1 MTKEYEQ
8 RATRN
13 ERERVVSQSP
23 PAPASPT
30 ATPVY
35 VYLHAAPRIS
45 HITACKKELRKLWRS
60 GPRATTPQSGSGACK
75 LATGAAAHAPLGL
88 VVVWP
93 LGPMDPRES
102 RWATADEAGDLIRRA
117 GCRSPKDEGGVF
129 CQPHSARRA
138 ACPSCTASSAGEG
151 CWRRRGLAALCRP
164 HPKGPAPMER
174 KRCLAAVGGEKAGRR
189 LHSPG
194 VGEGSIGRGVD
205 EGPHAHEEP
214 RLRRLG
220 AGWGVMSERWE
231 RHTLTAAG
239 GGLEDRSSVLSP
251 VTVPPLG
258 AMLLGAVLLP
268 VRLGGALGQ
277 PPGGSMLGLE
287 AGC

>member
-1 MTKEYEQ
+1 MS
-8 RATRN
+8 N
-13 ERERVVSQSP
+13 ELRGTRERVSQSP

-117 GCRSPKDEGGVF
+117 GCRSPKDEGRLL
-129 CQPHSARRA
+129 PAALRRA
-138 ACPSCTASSAGEG
+138 SRLPELYCE
-151 CWRRRGLAALCRP
+151 LCC
-164 HPKGPAPMER
+164 E
-174 KRCLAAVGGEKAGRR
+174 L
-189 LHSPG
+189 
-194 VGEGSIGRGVD
+194 GRGRVLATSRPRRALPPPFQRA
-205 EGPHAHEEP
+205 GPH
-214 RLRRLG
+214 G
-220 AGWGVMSERWE
+220 AQAMSC
-231 RHTLTAAG
+231 G
-239 GGLEDRSSVLSP
+239 GGR
-251 VTVPPLG
+251 
-258 AMLLGAVLLP
+258 
-268 VRLGGALGQ
+268 
-277 PPGGSMLGLE
+277 
-287 AGC
+287 

>member
-1 MTKEYEQ
+1 M
-8 RATRN
+8 
-13 ERERVVSQSP
+13 
-23 PAPASPT
+23 
-30 ATPVY
+30 
-35 VYLHAAPRIS
+35 AAPS
-45 HITACKKELRKLWRS
+45 L
-60 GPRATTPQSGSGACK
+60 
-75 LATGAAAHAPLGL
+75 
-88 VVVWP
+88 
-93 LGPMDPRES
+93 
-102 RWATADEAGDLIRRA
+102 
-117 GCRSPKDEGGVF
+117 
-129 CQPHSARRA
+129 ARR
-138 ACPSCTASSAGEG
+138 
-151 CWRRRGLAALCRP
+151 
-164 HPKGPAPMER
+164 
-174 KRCLAAVGGEKAGRR
+174 
-189 LHSPG
+189 
-194 VGEGSIGRGVD
+194 GRGVD

-239 GGLEDRSSVLSP
+239 GGLEARSSVLSP

>member
-117 GCRSPKDEGGVF
+117 GCRSPKDEGRLLPAALRGANRLPELYCELGRGRVLATSR
-129 CQPHSARRA
+129 PRRA
-138 ACPSCTASSAGEG
+138 LPPPPQRA
-151 CWRRRGLAALCRP
+151 
-164 HPKGPAPMER
+164 
-174 KRCLAAVGGEKAGRR
+174 
-189 LHSPG
+189 
-194 VGEGSIGRGVD
+194 
-205 EGPHAHEEP
+205 GPH
-214 RLRRLG
+214 G
-220 AGWGVMSERWE
+220 AQAMSC
-231 RHTLTAAG
+231 G
-239 GGLEDRSSVLSP
+239 GGR
-251 VTVPPLG
+251 
-258 AMLLGAVLLP
+258 
-268 VRLGGALGQ
+268 
-277 PPGGSMLGLE
+277 
-287 AGC
+287 